1 MKKIRTLL
9 VTFILVL
16 AFQSLSYAK
25 EMNTGTLNKPAMGS
39 VFATSKATIRLVW
52 IPVKNAKKYEVY
64 RSTKKKKGFKRIGTT
79 KKTSYVDKKGKQL
92 KTYYYKIRAVGT
104 NAANGQTIY
113 SPYSMTMKKKMRKI
127 VKKTAYAGD
136 SLMVGL
142 INYGKITD
150 NHKQKVFAKV
160 GISTSAYYKS
170 DLLTQLLKYNPDRLF
185 IMLGVNDLAG
195 NPTEKQMD
203 NMISY
208 YKAILKS
215 CTKKNQNLEIFV
227 LGVSPVGKKSSV
239 NLNTI
244 NYYNRKMERKIVPLK
259 NVYYYDLCLELAG
272 DDGYLKPEYVAS
284 DGLHWTSKT
293 YDTVLK
299 AMKEMVKE
307 Y

>member
-16 AFQSLSYAK
+16 AFQSLSYAQ

-215 CTKKNQNLEIFV
+215 E
-227 LGVSPVGKKSSV
+227 S
-239 NLNTI
+239 
-244 NYYNRKMERKIVPLK
+244 
-259 NVYYYDLCLELAG
+259 
-272 DDGYLKPEYVAS
+272 
-284 DGLHWTSKT
+284 
-293 YDTVLK
+293 
-299 AMKEMVKE
+299 
-307 Y
+307 